1 MREKQ
6 VEKMLVTVVAVLL
19 LVLNVLLV
27 MKYDAV
33 FSVVA
38 ADYAKRLSYLFH
50 VSGFDPNNYAILTEW
65 EIGRAHV

>member
-19 LVLNVLLV
+19 LVLNVLMV

-38 ADYAKRLSYLFH
+38 ADYACAETDEVCRKKAAGYGDVISSTDL
-50 VSGFDPNNYAILTEW
+50 A
-65 EIGRAHV
+65 AA